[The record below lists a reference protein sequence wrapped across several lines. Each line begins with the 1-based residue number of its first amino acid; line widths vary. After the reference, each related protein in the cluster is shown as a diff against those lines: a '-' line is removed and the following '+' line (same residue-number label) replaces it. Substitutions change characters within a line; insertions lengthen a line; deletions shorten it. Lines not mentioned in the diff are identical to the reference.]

1 MQVLREVVREAFIGL
16 ARNRTRALL
25 SMLGISWGI
34 VSVVMLLS
42 YGDGFREALAR
53 GFRGAF
59 GDGVVITW
67 PGQTSQQAGGER
79 AGKRIRLKLDDVLA
93 VSEAPLVKFVSPEF
107 TREFPIAWGMRQ
119 GSYMVRGVSPDTP

>member
-1 MQVLREVVREAFIGL
+1 MQVLREIVREAFIGL

-42 YGDGFREALAR
+42 YGDGFRDALAR

-59 GDGVVITW
+59 GDGVVSSG
-67 PGQTSQQAGGER
+67 PARR
-79 AGKRIRLKLDDVLA
+79 ASRRA
-93 VSEAPLVKFVSPEF
+93 ANAPASAF
-107 TREFPIAWGMRQ
+107 G
-119 GSYMVRGVSPDTP
+119 